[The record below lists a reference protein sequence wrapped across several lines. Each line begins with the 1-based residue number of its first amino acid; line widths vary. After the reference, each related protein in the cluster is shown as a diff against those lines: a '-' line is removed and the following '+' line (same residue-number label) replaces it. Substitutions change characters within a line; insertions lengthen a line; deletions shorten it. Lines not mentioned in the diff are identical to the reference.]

1 MDHRPLSQPPA
12 SRRLRIY
19 AFDPSLSLRLDTAPI
34 NEMTISVRWEHDPT
48 TGRSRLEP
56 GPIGEYLEVVDVDPA
71 SGLVYPPVD
80 LNAPDL
86 LPTDGLAPAEG
97 NPQFHQQMVY
107 AVAMATIGHF
117 ERGLGRVAL
126 WATHEEPGR
135 TRRFVRRL
143 RIYPHA
149 LRDRNAYYSPAKKA
163 LLFGYFPVRARSAH
177 NTPGTLV
184 FSCLSHDIV
193 AHEVTHALLDGVHPR
208 FGEPTNPDVHAF
220 HEAFA
225 DIVALFQHFSYP
237 GVLAHQIGR
246 TRGRLENENM
256 LAQLAQEFGQATGRG
271 GALRDALGHVDPP
284 RGVWVRRP
292 PDPHVLDQVQEPH
305 ARGAVLVAA
314 VFGAFLLVYRTRT
327 ADLYRIATG
336 GTGVLPDGDI
346 HPDLAARLAAEA
358 ADCAQY
364 VLQMCIRA
372 IDYCPPVDITF
383 GDYLRAIVTADAD
396 LNPEDDLGY
405 RVAVIESFRAW
416 GIHPRGTRGMSVESL
431 QWDTLAAVM
440 ADLQAQQAQPGPGSR
455 ARAGARGTRRPPG
468 TWTDVVADFRGLGAR
483 QAAPPPEAEA
493 DDEITEAGLTASD
506 RHAARQFEPWNLES
520 DRFTVWR
527 TSEDNRLALWRWLV
541 RGDGRKYAEAFGLV
555 LDTAAAPMTVYRNR
569 ERVPAVE
576 VHSVRTALRRS
587 PRGALLSELVVEITQ
602 RRRGYFDRARQ
613 TRADA
618 HRQPMSR
625 ATDGDFIYRAGC
637 TILMD
642 PVTLL
647 PRRVIRTAGTVADD
661 GELER
666 MRRFLTGDAPPGGN
680 AFDSGRPVSLRQRG
694 ATARR
699 EPFAA
704 LHRRQEP

>member
-1 MDHRPLSQPPA
+1 MTPDPLSLAQPPA

-34 NEMTISVRWEHDPT
+34 NEMIISVPWEHDPT

-56 GPIGEYLEVVDVDPA
+56 GPIGEYLEVIDVDPA
-71 SGLVYPPVD
+71 SGLCYPPVD
-80 LNAPDL
+80 LNAPGL

-117 ERGLGRVAL
+117 ERALGRVAL
-126 WATHEEPGR
+126 WATHEDAGR
-135 TRRFVRRL
+135 VRRFVRRL

-149 LRDRNAYYSPAKKA
+149 LRDQNAYYSPGKKA
-163 LLFGYFPVRARSAH
+163 LLFGYFPVRAKDAH

-225 DIVALFQHFSYP
+225 DIVALFQHFAYP
-237 GVLAHQIGR
+237 GILAHQIGR

-256 LAQLAQEFGQATGRG
+256 LAQLAQQFGQATGRA
-271 GALRDALGHVDPP
+271 GALRDALGHVDSKTNA
-284 RGVWVRRP
+284 WVRRP
-292 PDPHVLDQVQEPH
+292 PDARVLEQVHEPH
-305 ARGAVLVAA
+305 ARGAILVAA
-314 VFGAFLLVYRTRT
+314 VFGAFLLVYRNRT

-346 HPDLAARLAAEA
+346 HPDLASRLAAEA

-383 GDYLRAIVTADAD
+383 GDYLRAIVTAAVD
-396 LNPEDDLGY
+396 LNPEDEHGY
-405 RVAVIESFRAW
+405 RVAIIESFRAW
-416 GIHPRGTRGMSVESL
+416 GIHPRRTRGMSVESL

-440 ADLQAQQAQPGPGSR
+440 ADLQAQQIRPT
-455 ARAGARGTRRPPG
+455 ARVGARSRPRAPG
-468 TWTDVVADFRGLGAR
+468 AWSEVVKDFRGLGAR
-483 QAAPPPEAEA
+483 QTAPPPGAENA
-493 DDEITEAGLTASD
+493 DEIADAGLTASD
-506 RHAARQFEPWNLES
+506 RGAAARFEPWNLES

-527 TSEDNRLALWRWLV
+527 TSEVNRFALWRWLV
-541 RGDGRKYAEAFGLV
+541 QGDGRKYADAFGLV
-555 LDTAAAPMTVYRNR
+555 LESASAPMTVYRNHKMM
-569 ERVPAVE
+569 PSVE
-576 VHSVRTALRRS
+576 VHAVRTALRRS
-587 PRGALLSELVVEITQ
+587 PRGALLSELVVELTQ
-602 RRRGYFDRARQ
+602 RRRGYFDPARQ
-613 TRADA
+613 ARADA
-618 HRQPMSR
+618 HRQPISR
-625 ATDGDFIYRAGC
+625 SIDGDFIYRAGC

-647 PRRVIRTAGTVADD
+647 PRRIIRTAGTVADD
-661 GELER
+661 SELER
-666 MRRFLTGDAPPGGN
+666 MRRFLTGEVPADGN
-680 AFDSGRPVSLRQRG
+680 AFDSGHPMSLRRR
-694 ATARR
+694 ASARR